1 MAKPVRY
8 YLNLTDEQGILIDR
22 VMLVLC
28 TRHHDKSKRSQ
39 PLLTIDDALSHIERV
54 GYDYPVEV

>member
-22 VMLVLC
+22 VMLI
-28 TRHHDKSKRSQ
+28 DKRKRSQ